1 MDIKSIVLNQM
12 TKQVEASIPE
22 LQNGIENFIIS
33 TIQSKEFEKKWAT
46 AINEKI
52 NLPGI
57 NEKAEQVLFEKMVDK
72 GTDVIAGIMSS
83 ILKGK

>member
-1 MDIKSIVLNQM
+1 MDIKSIVLSQV

-22 LQNGIENFIIS
+22 LQNGIEKFIIS